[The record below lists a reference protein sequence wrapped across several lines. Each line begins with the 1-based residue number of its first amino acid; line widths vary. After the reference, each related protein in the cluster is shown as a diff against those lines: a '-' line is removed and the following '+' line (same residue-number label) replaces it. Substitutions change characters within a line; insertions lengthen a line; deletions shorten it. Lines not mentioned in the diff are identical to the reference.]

1 MHALRALD
9 VAPGHILK
17 APNSHSDRGV
27 LAVPE
32 DAVSNRAG
40 KRHRL
45 AQRRKSLGLT
55 QEALA
60 GLLAV
65 ERSTVVRW
73 ERGETEP
80 SPWAR
85 PKLAK
90 ALQVPPDVLEE
101 LLVTGDRV
109 NPGAADRGPGSPSSR
124 SEQILAMESALDLD
138 TSTTPVTGQ
147 VTTDRVRQS
156 LEKAGRDLAVA
167 VTRQWTEETVMRS
180 LGRPEPIQLRWSS
193 TRRAAALSSSAMAGQ
208 APGTDQ
214 PSALDLHGGL
224 TDLVAKFRL
233 LPKRQLVV
241 LGEPGAGKTALV
253 VLLTL
258 SLLSDP
264 EPGEPIPVLLPLSS
278 WDPRTDHLHT
288 WLASRLTEEYPGLG
302 NAAVYGSHAAKR
314 LVAEGRVLP
323 VLDGLDE
330 MLPELQS
337 AAIDAIDRATSGG
350 RPLVLTCRSAE
361 YEEAVLRGGAI
372 LAAAAVVEMEPV
384 GPDDAARFLTAR
396 QPLGD
401 SRWQPVTEHIR
412 RHRGDPLAHV
422 MSTPLMVD
430 LARTAYGGPADDP
443 AELADTARFPG
454 RTSIE
459 DYLLDT
465 FLPAAYPRRPPPP
478 VPATA
483 IGHVRTLHP
492 YDPERA
498 GRWLT
503 FLARH
508 VQHTRS
514 RDIAWWQLAAAI
526 PPFIRGLIFG
536 LPPALLCAVAGE
548 LADGPVIAIVYGV
561 SFALA
566 GFITNSVA
574 ARPGPLRVEL
584 RFRDTGRRFL
594 GRFAIGVVIGV
605 MVGLGF
611 ALPTVLVLVIVLVF
625 ALSLGVQVWLDTP
638 ADINRV
644 SSPLTVLR
652 QERLAGTW
660 FTLTFALSLGTFY
673 AAGDAFT
680 KKTDFLP
687 VFGHS
692 FDIAVG
698 LAAGI
703 AGALLGRFAFG
714 RTGGVAYG
722 LATFAMGGMIFPPA
736 DSISGG
742 FLAGA
747 VFGIA
752 AGLSIFLCRAWG
764 SFILARIWFA
774 ARGKLPLRLMR
785 FLDDAHRRSV
795 LRQVGGVYQ
804 FRHARLQDNLAKRA

>member
-1 MHALRALD
+1 M
-9 VAPGHILK
+9 LK
-17 APNSHSDRGV
+17 APDSPSDRGM

-32 DAVSNRAG
+32 DAVANRAG

-45 AQRRKSLGLT
+45 AQRRKALGLT

-80 SPWAR
+80 SPR
-85 PKLAK
+85 VQPKLAK
-90 ALQVPPDVLEE
+90 ALQVSPELLEE

-109 NPGAADRGPGSPSSR
+109 NPGAADRGPGSPRPR

-138 TSTTPVTGQ
+138 ASTTPVTGQ
-147 VTTDRVRQS
+147 VTTDWGRQP
-156 LEKAGRDLAVA
+156 LEKAGRDLATA

-193 TRRAAALSSSAMAGQ
+193 TRRAAALASSAMAGQ
-208 APGTDQ
+208 APGPDQ
-214 PSALDLHGGL
+214 PSVLDLHGGL
-224 TDLVAKFRL
+224 SDLVATFRL

-264 EPGEPIPVLLPLSS
+264 EPGDPIPVLLPLSS
-278 WDPRTDHLHT
+278 WDPRSDHLYT

-302 NAAVYGSHAAKR
+302 NAAVYGPHAAKR

-330 MLPELQS
+330 MPPELQPT
-337 AAIDAIDRATSGG
+337 AIDTIDRATSGG

-361 YEEAVLRGGAI
+361 YEQAVLRERAV

-384 GPDDAARFLTAR
+384 GLDDAARFLTAR
-396 QPLGD
+396 QPHGD
-401 SRWQPVTEHIR
+401 SRWQPVIEHLR
-412 RHRGDPLAHV
+412 CHSGGPLAHV

-430 LARTAYGGPADDP
+430 LARTAYGGPASDP
-443 AELADTARFPG
+443 AELIDTARFPD
-454 RTSIE
+454 RRSIE
-459 DYLLDT
+459 DHLLGT
-465 FLPAAYPRRPPPP
+465 FLPAAYPRRLPPLTPT
-478 VPATA
+478 AA

-492 YDPERA
+492 YDPEHAR
-498 GRWLT
+498 RWLT

-508 VQHTRS
+508 LQHTRS
-514 RDIAWWQLAAAI
+514 RDIAWWQLADAV

-536 LPPALLCAVAGE
+536 LPPALLCAVTGE
-548 LADGPVIAIVYGV
+548 LAGGPAVGIVYGV

-574 ARPGPLRVEL
+574 TRPGPLRVEL

-594 GRFAIGVVIGV
+594 GRFTIGVVIGV
-605 MVGLGF
+605 AVGLGF
-611 ALPTVLVLVIVLVF
+611 SVPPGIVLLLGLVF
-625 ALSLGVQVWLDTP
+625 GLSLGVQVWLDTP

-673 AAGDAFT
+673 AAADTFT
-680 KKTDFLP
+680 QRAVFLP
-687 VFGHS
+687 VFGRS
-692 FDIAVG
+692 FDIALG
-698 LAAGI
+698 LVTGI

-714 RTGGVAYG
+714 RTGSAAYG

-736 DSISGG
+736 DRISAG
-742 FLAGA
+742 FLNGA
-747 VFGIA
+747 MFGIA

-774 ARGKLPLRLMR
+774 ARGQLPLRLTR

-795 LRQVGGVYQ
+795 LKQAGGLYQ
-804 FRHARLQDNLAKRA
+804 FRHARLQDNLAIRA

>member
-1 MHALRALD
+1 M
-9 VAPGHILK
+9 LK
-17 APNSHSDRGV
+17 APDSHSDRGM
-27 LAVPE
+27 LAMPE
-32 DAVSNRAG
+32 DAVTNRAG
-40 KRHRL
+40 KRPRL

-60 GLLAV
+60 RLLAV

-73 ERGETEP
+73 ERGDTEP

-90 ALQVPPDVLEE
+90 ALQVPPDLLEE

-109 NPGAADRGPGSPSSR
+109 NPGAADPGPGSHGPR
-124 SEQILAMESALDLD
+124 SEQILATESVLDLAA
-138 TSTTPVTGQ
+138 
-147 VTTDRVRQS
+147 DRAQEP
-156 LEKAGRDLAVA
+156 LDKAGRDLAAA

-193 TRRAAALSSSAMAGQ
+193 TRRAAALASSAMAGQ
-208 APGTDQ
+208 TPGTDQ
-214 PSALDLHGGL
+214 PSVLDLQGGL
-224 TDLVAKFRL
+224 SDLVAKFRL

-264 EPGEPIPVLLPLSS
+264 EPGEPIPVLLPLTS
-278 WDPRTDHLHT
+278 WDPRSDHLQT

-302 NAAVYGSHAAKR
+302 NAAVYGPHAAKR

-330 MLPELQS
+330 MPPELQS

-361 YEEAVLRGGAI
+361 YEEAVLRGRAI

-384 GPDDAARFLTAR
+384 GLDDAARFLTAR

-401 SRWQPVTEHIR
+401 SRWQPVTEHLR
-412 RHRGDPLAHV
+412 CHSGGPLAHV
-422 MSTPLMVD
+422 LSTPLMVD
-430 LARTAYGGPADDP
+430 LARTAYGGPAGGP
-443 AELADTARFPG
+443 AELTDTARFPD
-454 RTSIE
+454 RASIE
-459 DYLLDT
+459 DHLLGT
-465 FLPAAYPRRPPPP
+465 FLPAAYPRRLPPLT
-478 VPATA
+478 PAAA
-483 IGHVRTLHP
+483 IGHASTLQP
-492 YDPERA
+492 YDPEHAR
-498 GRWLT
+498 RWLT
-503 FLARH
+503 FLAGH
-508 VQHTRS
+508 LQHTRS
-514 RDIAWWQLAAAI
+514 RDIAWWQLADAV
-526 PPFIRGLIFG
+526 PPLIRGLIFG

-548 LADGPVIAIVYGV
+548 LAGGPVIGVVYGV

-574 ARPGPLRVEL
+574 TRSGPLRVEL

-605 MVGLGF
+605 IVGL
-611 ALPTVLVLVIVLVF
+611 AWSLPPDLVLVLVLVF
-625 ALSLGVQVWLDTP
+625 GLSLGMQVWLDTP
-638 ADINRV
+638 ADINHV
-644 SSPLTVLR
+644 SGPSTVLR

-660 FTLTFALSLGTFY
+660 FTLTFALSTGTFY
-673 AAGDAFT
+673 AVGDTFT
-680 KKTDFLP
+680 ERAVFLP
-687 VFGHS
+687 VFGDS
-692 FDIAVG
+692 FDIVLG

-703 AGALLGRFAFG
+703 GGALLGRFAFG
-714 RTGGVAYG
+714 RTGSVAYG
-722 LATFAMGGMIFPPA
+722 LATFTFGGMIFSPA
-736 DSISGG
+736 DSVSAG
-742 FLAGA
+742 FLTGA

-752 AGLSIFLCRAWG
+752 VGFSVFLCRAWG

-774 ARGKLPLRLMR
+774 SRRQLPLRLMR

-804 FRHARLQDNLAKRA
+804 FRHARLQDNLAKRAG